1 MLKRKKSL
9 GMLSF
14 IIDKEISIVMILF
27 LNKIKKEVMSNLIS
41 PPQTMR
47 KRSTAAVSPAGNPR
61 EGIRGGS

>member
-14 IIDKEISIVMILF
+14 VIDKEISIVMILF

-41 PPQTMR
+41 PTQTMR

>member
-1 MLKRKKSL
+1 
-9 GMLSF
+9 MLSF